1 MKTEFKGKDVN
12 RIVYEEDGNEN
23 GLTIYW
29 NDGNKTK
36 CLIVEQL

>member
-1 MKTEFKGKDVN
+1 MKLEIEGKEVQKV
-12 RIVYEEDGNEN
+12 VYEEDGNEN

-36 CLIVEQL
+36 CEIIN